1 MELSLIWAIASILV
15 YSACKVCGR
24 SQDQCEV
31 KLLTKDSTVSVPFGG
46 HFTVNCSYTCDK
58 PVLKTRLLK
67 SNETNGPNWVSYR
80 VLVDDWEKSG
90 AACIHTDYD
99 GEIKI
104 SNITIMAYA
113 LPSNV
118 TIDLQRELEEGTAH
132 SITCTAYD
140 VAPVSFLTISVTRGG
155 DEIYSKAIDGDLTKG
170 PTTVTEIYNFTA
182 SRSDNQ
188 KDFTCQATLQL
199 GTVPN
204 TTVQSPSINVRI
216 IKESGPN
223 SSGNN
228 RGEQMDPIFTKI
240 LAVLI
245 TSSLFYY
252 VY

>member
-1 MELSLIWAIASILV
+1 MRSLQHHSV
-15 YSACKVCGR
+15 SCKLYPPFVITGCNVSVFPAAFQGR

-216 IKESGPN
+216 IK
-223 SSGNN
+223 GN
-228 RGEQMDPIFTKI
+228 RRDKGTAY
-240 LAVLI
+240 L
-245 TSSLFYY
+245 
-252 VY
+252 